1 MSIVS
6 LLVRIV
12 LSLCLILA
20 GSGVAGA
27 GGHGA
32 MQHPGQAQVAV
43 SIDTPCH
50 AVSMHT
56 SATKHDDSVMTDAPD
71 EECATAQTAT
81 DCCQSGYC
89 SCACQSPPAP
99 GFLAS
104 TIKTGL
110 SINAMPLLVARADAP
125 TERALAPLNRPPIR

>member
-1 MSIVS
+1 
-6 LLVRIV
+6 
-12 LSLCLILA
+12 
-20 GSGVAGA
+20 
-27 GGHGA
+27 

-50 AVSMHT
+50 AASMHT

-81 DCCQSGYC
+81 DCCQ
-89 SCACQSPPAP
+89 
-99 GFLAS
+99 
-104 TIKTGL
+104 TGL